1 MRDFLRMGKT
11 VMPFSNRGTFLLSAV
26 FAGMILL
33 TAGCNKT
40 PLIPDVDFAEKYLK
54 EQTYNHCIRYQRIGT
69 VYDTGKDGH
78 YVFFSAPE
86 VINYGGWEIKNSHKD
101 TKFNCML
108 RRYNRVGHVYHKL
121 VNFQITPLE
130 KTESGKYSHTATM
143 KIEFICMDKMYHDDS
158 EYNAG
163 LIWLYETRKYA
174 DFSNLDLRNQFG
186 NIWKPG
192 YDFLLLTGR
201 MLKDTSSEKKI
212 VREVPLRYDS
222 ENFSWQWRNS
232 NGKWLDDFSA
242 AAKLDELP
250 KLPNADLLDTDI
262 AKYISPEVT
271 MNNKLL
277 IFEYAAYLCDADHE
291 TLLTRFLNDE
301 FLFFCPGQND
311 PMWLEKEPY
320 QASKK
325 LLELTNKITIEHQ
338 KVSPWQALQA
348 LNKYHLAVTPLQDV
362 IWNQVEKD
370 LKKILDMLCN
380 TDFIENEKK
389 EAYLNKFIKR
399 LGECSNLI
407 SQPRY
412 SNIVSLCTERLNK
425 VRAESSK

>member
-1 MRDFLRMGKT
+1 
-11 VMPFSNRGTFLLSAV
+11 
-26 FAGMILL
+26 
-33 TAGCNKT
+33 
-40 PLIPDVDFAEKYLK
+40 
-54 EQTYNHCIRYQRIGT
+54 
-69 VYDTGKDGH
+69 
-78 YVFFSAPE
+78 
-86 VINYGGWEIKNSHKD
+86 
-101 TKFNCML
+101 
-108 RRYNRVGHVYHKL
+108 
-121 VNFQITPLE
+121 
-130 KTESGKYSHTATM
+130 
-143 KIEFICMDKMYHDDS
+143 
-158 EYNAG
+158 
-163 LIWLYETRKYA
+163 
-174 DFSNLDLRNQFG
+174 
-186 NIWKPG
+186 
-192 YDFLLLTGR
+192 
-201 MLKDTSSEKKI
+201 
-212 VREVPLRYDS
+212 
-222 ENFSWQWRNS
+222 
-232 NGKWLDDFSA
+232 
-242 AAKLDELP
+242 
-250 KLPNADLLDTDI
+250 
-262 AKYISPEVT
+262 

-301 FLFFCPGQND
+301 FLFFCPGQNN

-325 LLELTNKITIEHQ
+325 LLELTNKIMIEHQ

-348 LNKYHLAVTPLQDV
+348 LNKHYLAVAPLQDV

-425 VRAESSK
+425 VRAESNK

>member
-1 MRDFLRMGKT
+1 
-11 VMPFSNRGTFLLSAV
+11 
-26 FAGMILL
+26 
-33 TAGCNKT
+33 
-40 PLIPDVDFAEKYLK
+40 
-54 EQTYNHCIRYQRIGT
+54 
-69 VYDTGKDGH
+69 
-78 YVFFSAPE
+78 
-86 VINYGGWEIKNSHKD
+86 
-101 TKFNCML
+101 
-108 RRYNRVGHVYHKL
+108 
-121 VNFQITPLE
+121 
-130 KTESGKYSHTATM
+130 
-143 KIEFICMDKMYHDDS
+143 MDKMYHDDS

-174 DFSNLDLRNQFG
+174 DFSNLDWRNQFG
-186 NIWKPG
+186 TIWKPG

-201 MLKDTSSEKKI
+201 ILKDNSSEKKI

-232 NGKWLDDFSA
+232 NGKWLDNFSA
-242 AAKLDELP
+242 AAKLEELP

-262 AKYISPEVT
+262 EKYISPEVT

-301 FLFFCPGQND
+301 FLFFCPGQNN
-311 PMWLEKEPY
+311 PMWLKKEPY

-325 LLELTNKITIEHQ
+325 LLELANKITIEHQ

-348 LNKYHLAVTPLQDV
+348 LNKHHLAVTPLQDV

-389 EAYLNKFIKR
+389 EAYLNKCAFLFIAIGYS
-399 LGECSNLI
+399 LGIFGNLEGNPKCLALIIIYIATAAIMTLTYFIINLI
-407 SQPRY
+407 
-412 SNIVSLCTERLNK
+412 IKNK
-425 VRAESSK
+425 KRDKQ